1 MKKRIVSLFLAVLM
15 VLTASVTVFASDE
28 HDDLTVGASVK
39 ASVAGKNGYTDSAMA
54 VVSDPTTAKY
64 DFVCTLDM
72 SVVNAK
78 FK

>member
-39 ASVAGKNGYTDSAMA
+39 VSVAGKTAI
-54 VVSDPTTAKY
+54 PTRRWRSFPTRLRRSM
-64 DFVCTLDM
+64 TLCAH
-72 SVVNAK
+72 SI
-78 FK
+78 